1 MEDEEMPDLESQD
14 QHQPSQICEDSE
26 MENYDGTIKDLYIK
40 SNFLE
45 NSSKCQKYNHL
56 KQNFE

>member
-1 MEDEEMPDLESQD
+1 
-14 QHQPSQICEDSE
+14 

-45 NSSKCQKYNHL
+45 NSSKCQKYNNL
-56 KQNFE
+56 KQNFEQMNFGQEKYAFKKEVRKL

>member
-14 QHQPSQICEDSE
+14 KHQPSQICEDSE

-45 NSSKCQKYNHL
+45 NSSKC
-56 KQNFE
+56 